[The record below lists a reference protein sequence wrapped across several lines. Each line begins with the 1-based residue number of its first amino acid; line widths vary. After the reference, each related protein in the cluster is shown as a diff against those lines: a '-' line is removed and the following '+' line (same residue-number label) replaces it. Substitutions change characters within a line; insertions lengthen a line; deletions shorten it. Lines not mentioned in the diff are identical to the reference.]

1 MQDLLSKTTNGVVV
15 QGPFAEAEF
24 RAAGDACDFDSM
36 RAFALHGKTVPWQNL
51 FVVQAPTT
59 RGEGPDNRGHN
70 SCQPDEACLAA
81 FLAAAEPYMYIYCQ
95 WDHGEDLLNE
105 TTFPEMDYHL
115 GNPEGSAVELEPNV
129 WRRRFGGGAGGR
141 DASNMT
147 TVVFWDNN
155 RKTGNITWAGEPNP
169 PPPPPPPPPPNPPPP
184 PGSTCSGSGFLS
196 DTIYR
201 DGAGLGL
208 RPAVGPT
215 ACCRQ
220 CKEGKGGA
228 HGCK

>member
-1 MQDLLSKTTNGVVV
+1 
-15 QGPFAEAEF
+15 
-24 RAAGDACDFDSM
+24 M
-36 RAFALHGKTVPWQNL
+36 RAFALHGKTAPWQNL

-70 SCQPDEACLAA
+70 SCQPDEVCLAA

-105 TTFPEMDYHL
+105 TTFPEMDYLL
-115 GNPEGSAVELEPNV
+115 GTPEGSAVELEPNV
-129 WRRRFGGGAGGR
+129 WRRRFGGGAGGQ
-141 DASNMT
+141 DASNM

-169 PPPPPPPPPPNPPPP
+169 PPPP
-184 PGSTCSGSGFLS
+184 GSCSGFLN
-196 DTIYR
+196 DTVYR
-201 DGAGLGL
+201 DGTGLGH
-208 RPAVGPT
+208 RPAVGPI

-220 CKEGKGGA
+220 CEEGNGGA
-228 HGCK
+228 KGCK